1 MIVKRL
7 KLTNL
12 RAIEA
17 AELRFQPGFNL
28 IVGINGVGK
37 TTVLHAISRGLAQA
51 IGAAEGMRTTPPE
64 FTERDIR
71 YGSLDSSLTLDLDI
85 GASAMQVVEDWTRS
99 DASTTRP
106 GELASDVDVHAKD
119 VRRRGRLRKAQREAL
134 ATTVRGGG
142 PRFLPAKATFKSGA
156 KHESSRLMS
165 VFFSTTRALT
175 PAQTARKSRAVRASA
190 AAYTDAFVGRELGVG
205 AFAEWLKVLR
215 TTAHERDDA
224 GPILQALDEAVRR
237 FLPGYLGLR
246 VSGDDPPRLLIDRT
260 ERSTVRANKLPL
272 NDRQRLVQVLRRM
285 REHMDVNWPPKE
297 IDKLSPREVAKAA
310 AAEREGV
317 VAALLKAEMPAFE
330 ALRGP
335 LDEVPAEISKVSYF
349 DEFYETLGQR
359 FEVDQLPESLD
370 VAQLSDGERGVLALV
385 LDLTRR
391 LAQANPRLKD
401 PASESEAVV
410 LIDEL
415 ELHLHPTWQRNILQS
430 LTETFPKCQFI
441 ATTHSPQIIG
451 AVSHTGVTLLIEHG
465 TTIRPSQTLGM
476 DANWILR
483 HVMEADERKPEVR
496 AALDAIFAS
505 IRKGD
510 NTKARAQIATLRAKI
525 GENPDLAA
533 ADAMASRAELL
544 ADPISTP
551 RRTKRARKPKR

>member
-37 TTVLHAISRGLAQA
+37 TTVLHAISRGLAHA

-71 YGSLDSSLTLDLDI
+71 NGSLDSSLTLDLDI

-119 VRRRGRLRKAQREAL
+119 VRRRGRLRQAQREAL
-134 ATTVRGGG
+134 ATTVREGG
-142 PRFLPAKATFKSGA
+142 PRFLPAKATFKSSA

-165 VFFSTTRALT
+165 VFFSTTRAVASART
-175 PAQTARKSRAVRASA
+175 VRKSRAVRPSA

-205 AFAEWLKVLR
+205 AFAEWLKVLSA
-215 TTAHERDDA
+215 TAHEREDA
-224 GPILQALDEAVRR
+224 GPILRALDEAVSR
-237 FLPGYLGLR
+237 FLPGYRGLR
-246 VSGDDPPRLLIDRT
+246 VSGDDPPRLLIDRAGQV
-260 ERSTVRANKLPL
+260 TVRADELPL
-272 NDRQRLVQVLRRM
+272 NARQQLVKVLRRM
-285 REHMDVNWPPKE
+285 REHMDVNWQPK
-297 IDKLSPREVAKAA
+297 DVKSMSAKEVTEAA
-310 AAEREGV
+310 AAERQSV
-317 VAALLKAEMPAFE
+317 VAGLLKSDMPGFD

-335 LDEVPAEISKVSYF
+335 LDEVSSEISEVGYF
-349 DEFYETLGQR
+349 DKFFSTLGPR
-359 FEVDQLPESLD
+359 FEIDRLPESLD
-370 VAQLSDGERGVLALV
+370 VLQLSDGERGSLALV

-391 LAQANPRLKD
+391 LAQANPKLHD

-415 ELHLHPTWQRNILQS
+415 ELHLHPKWQRTILES
-430 LTETFPKCQFI
+430 LAATFPKCQFI
-441 ATTHSPQIIG
+441 ATTHSPQAIGEVEHDRIQIISDG
-451 AVSHTGVTLLIEHG
+451 QVYAPTHSYGVDSSRVLEEIMDAEPRAKDVQDLLTEISKVIGRQDFVRAHQLLAQLIEQLGENDPEVTRIRTLL
-465 TTIRPSQTLGM
+465 
-476 DANWILR
+476 DF
-483 HVMEADERKPEVR
+483 ME
-496 AALDAIFAS
+496 
-505 IRKGD
+505 
-510 NTKARAQIATLRAKI
+510 
-525 GENPDLAA
+525 GE
-533 ADAMASRAELL
+533 E
-544 ADPISTP
+544 
-551 RRTKRARKPKR
+551 